1 MATHESLTIQFG
13 EESECDYGYMVE
25 IISTPCKIKDLV
37 YIRLYAKSFE
47 ELENVYIYQ
56 EDVSLGTGSLKSKK
70 EDKTENITYDESAY
84 AKTTYPIQ
92 TFSQAT
98 ASTKIIYI
106 NNNKLKLLYNKG
118 ATVNLEKIN
127 DICLK
132 IKNNTKLLYGSV
144 EIDYV
149 ANKKYRE
156 YKWYAPNV
164 ELTTTYPFFVVDEN
178 EEKILEKFNIE
189 VQNKENIDVKL
200 IIKDIAND
208 VLLPDANI
216 EIWIEDNPNFKRL
229 TGISDENGEAIFN
242 LTTETT
248 YNLKVTKEGYLSTN
262 EDYINNDKFTVP
274 ALVRDDT

>member
-25 IISTPCKIKDLV
+25 IISTPCKTKDLV

-56 EDVSLGTGSLKSKK
+56 EDESLGTGILKSKT
-70 EDKTENITYDESAY
+70 ESKTENITFEESAY

-118 ATVNLEKIN
+118 TIVNLEKIN
-127 DICLK
+127 DVCLK
-132 IKNNTKLLYGSV
+132 IKNNSKLLYGSV

-216 EIWIEDNPNFKRL
+216 EIWIEDNPNFERL

>member
-25 IISTPCKIKDLV
+25 IISTPCKTKDLV

-56 EDVSLGTGSLKSKK
+56 EDESLGTGILKSKT
-70 EDKTENITYDESAY
+70 ESKTENITFEESAY
-84 AKTTYPIQ
+84 AKTVYPIQ

-106 NNNKLKLLYNKG
+106 KNNKLKLLYNKG
-118 ATVNLEKIN
+118 TIVNLEKIN
-127 DICLK
+127 DVCLK
-132 IKNNTKLLYGSV
+132 IKNNSKLLYGSV

-216 EIWIEDNPNFKRL
+216 EIWIEDNPNFERL

-262 EDYINNDKFTVP
+262 EDYISNDKFTVP

>member
-25 IISTPCKIKDLV
+25 IISTPCKTKDLV

-56 EDVSLGTGSLKSKK
+56 EDESLGTGILKSKT
-70 EDKTENITYDESAY
+70 ESKTENITFEESAY

-106 NNNKLKLLYNKG
+106 KNNKLKLLYNKG
-118 ATVNLEKIN
+118 TIVNLEKIN
-127 DICLK
+127 DVCLK
-132 IKNNTKLLYGSV
+132 IKNNSKLLYGSV

-216 EIWIEDNPNFKRL
+216 EIWIEDNPNFERL

-262 EDYINNDKFTVP
+262 EDYISNDKFTVP

>member
-25 IISTPCKIKDLV
+25 IISTPCKAKDLV

-56 EDVSLGTGSLKSKK
+56 EDVSLGTGILKSKT
-70 EDKTENITYDESAY
+70 ESKTENITFEESAY
-84 AKTTYPIQ
+84 AKTVYPIQ

-106 NNNKLKLLYNKG
+106 KNNKLKLLYNKG
-118 ATVNLEKIN
+118 TIVNLEKIN
-127 DICLK
+127 DVCLK
-132 IKNNTKLLYGSV
+132 IKNNSKLLYGSV
-144 EIDYV
+144 EIDYI

-248 YNLKVTKEGYLSTN
+248 YNLKVTKKGYLSTN